1 MFVPKCC
8 LPNSEG
14 TKRPYPASTLSKAA
28 YALYVPAAL
37 PVPGPLVY
45 RDLAREEVRAMG
57 GARPSE
63 LRHYWVR
70 YVRAF
75 FAGEKLQWARDN
87 VLIALVCSL
96 APGLLATGISAALSD
111 HKWRAAAYATL
122 LTYTG
127 LFALFLVWRLASTP
141 FELDQERQEF
151 ITGLSKSLI
160 YTRSKLAA
168 LQAQPP
174 AIDAEI
180 LELHVQAETTPV
192 ARVANVPVDCDLF
205 LRVKLRLRETRPI
218 EVLAYELS
226 SVLYGNTTCAN
237 YVGDIQ
243 DWGLVTTKR
252 PIGIGTTFQYT
263 VTKLTKLTE
272 RLERTGVPVEGWLHF
287 RLDAVRQDKIEDTV
301 YRLNVIT
308 ATGAVSSDIGGEK
321 NLAGVEG
328 AEFQKPPSASSAS
341 SATSPIAC

>member
-1 MFVPKCC
+1 
-8 LPNSEG
+8 
-14 TKRPYPASTLSKAA
+14 
-28 YALYVPAAL
+28 
-37 PVPGPLVY
+37 
-45 RDLAREEVRAMG
+45 MG

-63 LRHYWVR
+63 FRHYWVR
-70 YVRAF
+70 YIRAF

-96 APGLLATGISAALSD
+96 APGLIATGISAALSD
-111 HKWRAAAYATL
+111 HKWRSAAYSTL

-141 FELDQERQEF
+141 FELDQERQES
-151 ITGLSKSLI
+151 ITGLNKSLI

-180 LELHVQAETTPV
+180 LELHVQAETTRV
-192 ARVANVPVDCDLF
+192 ARVPNVPVDCDLF
-205 LRVKLRLRETRPI
+205 LRVKLRLSATRPI
-218 EVLAYELS
+218 EVMTYELS
-226 SVLYGNTTCAN
+226 SVLYGNTTCAD

-243 DWGLVTTKR
+243 NWGLVTAKR

-287 RLDAVRQDKIEDTV
+287 HLDGVRQDKIEDTV

-308 ATGAVSSDIGGEK
+308 PTGAVSSDIGGNK

-328 AEFQKPPSASSAS
+328 AEFQKLPSAS